1 MWKDFGEYIATFI
14 PDRKFNVGEVAIG
27 HFYFV
32 SDYLNKKD
40 NVNIIK
46 TDIEPSREDIIKDD
60 LTNPDYDLYRN
71 LDLIYSIRPPHEL
84 QPYILNLARN
94 IKSYLIIKPLTGENL
109 NPKIDIMK
117 MKNYKKASFY
127 VYDFKDNE

>member
-32 SDYLNKKD
+32 SDYLNIKD
-40 NVNIIK
+40 YVNIIK
-46 TDIEPSREDIIKDD
+46 TDIAPSREDIIKDD